1 MYRYTMLAVPKS
13 GMAPWE
19 ALTKAVNEYR
29 KSHPNAK
36 LQGGPVVIGSAVVQ
50 ALEEDIPEEDVQELK
65 SRLSYHEDLK
75 VNLP

>member
-1 MYRYTMLAVPKS
+1 MYWYTMLAVPKS

-29 KSHPNAK
+29 KFHPSAK

-50 ALEEDIPEEDVQELK
+50 ALEEDVPEENVQEVK
-65 SRLSYHEDLK
+65 PH
-75 VNLP
+75 LP

>member
-29 KSHPNAK
+29 KSHPSAK

-50 ALEEDIPEEDVQELK
+50 ALECWDDSPEETFK
-65 SRLSYHEDLK
+65 PRL
-75 VNLP
+75 P

>member
-29 KSHPNAK
+29 RAHPSAK

-50 ALEEDIPEEDVQELK
+50 ALEEDVPEENVQEVK
-65 SRLSYHEDLK
+65 PH
-75 VNLP
+75 LP

>member
-29 KSHPNAK
+29 KEHPDAK
-36 LQGGPVVIGSAVVQ
+36 LIGGPTVIGSAVVQ
-50 ALEEDIPEEDVQELK
+50 AVECWDDSPEETFK
-65 SRLSYHEDLK
+65 PRL
-75 VNLP
+75 P